1 MLELR
6 KSHRPS
12 DRDGGFTLVEIL
24 VTLVVF
30 AIVAVAITV
39 VVIRTSRA
47 RQSATERLASEQTA
61 RAALEFM
68 TRDIRSAGY
77 DADLSYPGGPQPAI
91 AYVDSTQIVLSENM
105 APWPDTLTAR
115 RMSPQAYDPAGS
127 PKPHPL
133 DGTDWEPPAKY
144 RTGAEL
150 VRYTLDVN
158 NDGAVDAGDIAA
170 AQGADARMTPN
181 PNDYV
186 LVREVYGD
194 SSGNSLGNNGGA
206 QERVALVSRPG
217 GSVPPLFTVY
227 LRGSST
233 PWNWNNGP
241 VPAAQI
247 QDIER
252 VEVKVTV
259 PSSKRD
265 GNGNYPATTLSTQI
279 NSMRSVPDWGVA
291 TYTVSGYVYD
301 DLNRSR
307 TQDSGEPGL
316 AGATVRL
323 GTYIGYTSSL
333 GYWAIRVPNGSY
345 GLRHTP
351 PSGYGVYSSPDSV
364 QITVASAPASH
375 SFADTAR
382 AGGWVNVHA
391 FEDADGNGT
400 QDAGEASLAGIEFEL
415 DPGDVEAYTDASG
428 DAQLFAS
435 AANYSVSCDVP
446 DSMAATTANPR
457 TGTMTNGGTASHTFG
472 MQRSSNGTIRGQVF
486 RDNNRNGVAD
496 GAEAGLGNV
505 WVGVTT
511 DGGVTV
517 QGYAYTDGSGNYDI
531 AVPANDPPRVN
542 AYSVFIVPP
551 AGFFPTNSTSIGNLW
566 LQANQTLTGKNF
578 GMSSYTVI
586 SLNASRVLSLAS
598 SDLLE
603 KEWNGN
609 HTEDARRDADI
620 VLGADAGGADQVSAW
635 FNQYPGNSPTPLFY
649 PSPASPAGSGY
660 VRSAPNAV
668 MAMALDT
675 LDRNDLIRRPDLVTG
690 TKKAATGNFFVWYS
704 QASNGNEGY
713 IPSTYSSGQAYTTAD
728 AGDVQA
734 VLTYDCSGGAY
745 PDIIVGTKSTVS
757 GRGTVEVWQNSNT
770 TTPTYTRQEVYPTAG
785 GVPGSSMGEVT
796 CMALADFDGDGVKD
810 LIVGTK
816 TSSYMGE
823 VMLFKCTG
831 RVNGNRFIWKST
843 ISSLDGAV
851 TAIGVSDVNGD
862 GKLDVVFGTQR
873 STSQGQL
880 KYLRN
885 YSVPTYWYFSHDR
898 TVDASGIVMS
908 ITMADMGATQSIQ
921 DLVVGWRTAEGSYGG
936 GVTIYYLD
944 VRTLPS
950 TGVDP
955 SNGAVVNMVP
965 ATTTSNFNYGVN
977 PTTPAGPYL
986 SDLAVGVKSGAST
999 GALVIFIR

>member
-6 KSHRPS
+6 KAPRNSG
-12 DRDGGFTLVEIL
+12 RDGGFTLVEIL

-30 AIVAVAITV
+30 AIVAVAITLV
-39 VVIRTSRA
+39 VMRTSRA
-47 RQSATERLASEQTA
+47 RQSASERLASEQTA

-77 DADLSYPGGPQPAI
+77 GADLSYPGAPQPAI
-91 AYVDSTQIVLSENM
+91 AYVDSTQIILSENIS
-105 APWPDTLTAR
+105 PWPDTLSAR
-115 RMSPQAYDPAGS
+115 RLSPQAYSPSGS

-133 DGTDWEPPAKY
+133 DGTTWAPPAKY

-158 NDGAVDAGDIAA
+158 NDGAVDASDISA

-194 SSGNSLGNNGGA
+194 SSANTIGNNGGA
-206 QERVALVSRPG
+206 QERVALVCRPG

-265 GNGNYPATTLSTQI
+265 GNGNYPTTTLSTQI

-291 TYTVSGYVYD
+291 TYTVSGYVFD
-301 DLNRSR
+301 DANRNR
-307 TQDSGEPGL
+307 AMDAGETGLSGV
-316 AGATVRL
+316 TVRL
-323 GTYIGYTSSL
+323 GNYIGYTSSL

-345 GLRHTP
+345 SLRHTP
-351 PSGYGVYSSPDSV
+351 PSGYGVYTSPDSFLV
-364 QITVASAPASH
+364 TVASAAVSR

-382 AGGWVNVHA
+382 AGGWVDVHA
-391 FEDADGNGT
+391 FNDADGDGT
-400 QDAGEASLAGIEFEL
+400 EDAGEAALAGIRFEL
-415 DPGDVEAYTDASG
+415 DPGNNEAYTDVSG
-428 DAQLFAS
+428 NARLFAS
-435 AANYSVSCDVP
+435 AANYTVGADVP
-446 DSMAATTANPR
+446 DSMTATTTNPR
-457 TGTMTNGGTASHTFG
+457 TGTMTNGGTASYSYG
-472 MQRSSNGTIRGQVF
+472 MKQSDNGTIKGQVF
-486 RDNNRNGVAD
+486 RDNNRNGVPD
-496 GAEAGLGNV
+496 GTDAGLGNV

-517 QGYAYTDGSGNYDI
+517 QGYAYTDGTGNYEI
-531 AVPANDPPRVN
+531 TVPANDPPHTN

-551 AGFFPTNSTSIGNLW
+551 AGFFPTNSTTIGSLW
-566 LQANQTLTGKNF
+566 LQRNQTLTGKNF

-586 SLNASRVLSLAS
+586 TLNASRVLSLAS
-598 SDLLE
+598 MDLVE
-603 KEWNGN
+603 KDWNGN
-609 HTEDARRDADI
+609 QTQNRRQDPDI
-620 VLGADAGGADQVSAW
+620 VLGADAGGTDQVSAW
-635 FNQYPGNSPTPLFY
+635 FNQYATSPLFSASPT
-649 PSPASPAGSGY
+649 ASASSGY

-675 LDRNDLIRRPDLVTG
+675 LDRLDIVARPDLVTG

-704 QASNGNEGY
+704 QSSNNNEGF
-713 IPSTYSSGQAYTTAD
+713 IPVTYSSGQAYTTTD

-734 VLTYDCSGGAY
+734 VLTYDCSGGTY
-745 PDIIVGTKSTVS
+745 PDIIVGSKSTIS
-757 GRGTVEVWQNSNT
+757 GRGSVEVWQNSNT
-770 TTPTYTRQEVYPTAG
+770 ATPTFTRQEVYPTAG
-785 GVPGSSMGEVT
+785 GVPGGIMGEVT

-810 LIVGTK
+810 LVVGTK
-816 TSSYMGE
+816 TGTYMGE
-823 VMLFKCTG
+823 VMFFKCAG
-831 RVNGNRFIWKST
+831 RVNGNRFIWKNT

-851 TAIGVSDVNGD
+851 TSLGVTDMNGD
-862 GKLDVVFGTQR
+862 GKPDVVFGTQK

-898 TVDASGIVMS
+898 TVDAPGIVMS
-908 ITMADMGATQSIQ
+908 ITMADMGGTQSIL
-921 DLVVGWRTAEGSYGG
+921 DLIVGWKTAEGSYGG
-936 GVTIYYLD
+936 GVSVYYLD
-944 VRTLPS
+944 VRTLPN

-955 SNGAVVNMVP
+955 SNGSIVNMVP
-965 ATTTSNFNYGVN
+965 ATTSSNFNYGLN
-977 PTTPAGPYL
+977 TTTPPSPYL

-999 GALVIFIR
+999 GALVVFIR

>member
-1 MLELR
+1 M
-6 KSHRPS
+6 
-12 DRDGGFTLVEIL
+12 EIM

-30 AIVAVAITV
+30 AIVAVAITLV
-39 VVIRTSRA
+39 VMKTSRA
-47 RQSATERLASEQTA
+47 RQTATERLSAEQSA

-77 DADLSYPGGPQPAI
+77 GTDMSYPGSPQPAI
-91 AYVDSTQIVLSENM
+91 AYVDSTQIILCENIS
-105 APWPDTLTAR
+105 PWPDTLSAR
-115 RMSPQAYDPAGS
+115 RMSPQAYSPSGT
-127 PKPHPL
+127 PKPKPL
-133 DGTDWEPPAKY
+133 DATDWTPPAKY

-158 NDGAVDAGDIAA
+158 NDGAVDASDISA

-194 SSGNSLGNNGGA
+194 SSGNSIGNNGGA

-227 LRGSST
+227 MRGSST
-233 PWNWNNGP
+233 PWNWHNGP
-241 VPAAQI
+241 VPVDQLSE
-247 QDIER
+247 IER
-252 VEVKVTV
+252 VEVRVTV

-265 GNGNYPATTLSTQI
+265 GSGNYPTTTLSTQI

-291 TYTVSGYVYD
+291 TYVVSGYVYND
-301 DLNRSR
+301 ANRDGVMN
-307 TQDSGEPGL
+307 TGDTGLSGV
-316 AGATVRL
+316 AVRL
-323 GTYIGYTSSL
+323 GNYIGYTSST
-333 GYWAIRVPNGSY
+333 GYWAIHAPNGSY
-345 GLRHTP
+345 TLRHTP
-351 PSGYGVYSSPDSV
+351 PSGYGVFTNPDSFTV
-364 QITVASAPASH
+364 TVAGAAVSR

-391 FEDADGNGT
+391 FEDVDGDGT
-400 QDAGEASLAGIEFEL
+400 QDAGEVSLAGIEFEL
-415 DPGDVEAYTDASG
+415 DPGNNQAYTDASG
-428 DAQLFAS
+428 DARLFAS
-435 AANYSVSCDVP
+435 AANYTVACDVP
-446 DSMAATTANPR
+446 DSMIATTTNPR
-457 TGTMTNGGTASHTFG
+457 TGTMTNGGTASYTYG
-472 MQRSSNGTIRGQVF
+472 LQRSSNGTIKGQVF
-486 RDNNRNGVAD
+486 RDNNRNGVPD
-496 GAEAGLGNV
+496 GADAGLGNV

-511 DGGVTV
+511 DGGITV
-517 QGYAYTDGSGNYDI
+517 QGYSYTDGSGNYSI
-531 AVPANDPPRVN
+531 AVPANDPPRTN

-551 AGFFPTNSTSIGNLW
+551 AGFFPTNSTTIGSLW
-566 LQANQTLTGKNF
+566 LQANQVLTGKNF

-598 SDLLE
+598 ADLLE

-609 HTEDARRDADI
+609 QTQNARQDVDI
-620 VLGADAGGADQVSAW
+620 VLGADAGGTDQVSAW
-635 FNQYPGNSPTPLFY
+635 FNQYPATSPTPLFY
-649 PSPASPAGSGY
+649 PSPSSPAGAGY

-668 MAMALDT
+668 MAMALDS
-675 LDRNDLIRRPDLVTG
+675 LDRNDIVRRPDLVTG

-704 QASNGNEGY
+704 QSSNNNEGY
-713 IPSTYSSGQAYTTAD
+713 IPTTYSTGQAYTTAD

-734 VLTYDCSGGAY
+734 VLTYDCSGGNY
-745 PDIIVGTKSTVS
+745 PDILVGTKSPVS

-770 TTPTYTRQEVYPTAG
+770 TTPTYTRQEIYPVAG
-785 GVPGSSMGEVT
+785 LVPGSSMGEVT
-796 CMALADFDGDGVKD
+796 CMALADFDGDGLKD
-810 LIVGTK
+810 LVVGTK
-816 TSSYMGE
+816 TGAYMGE
-823 VMLFKCTG
+823 VMFFKCIG
-831 RVNGNRFIWKST
+831 RINGARFVWRNT

-851 TAIGVSDVNGD
+851 TAIGVTDMNGD
-862 GKLDVVFGTQR
+862 GKMDVVFGTQK
-873 STSQGQL
+873 STSAGQL

-885 YSVPTYWYFSHDR
+885 FSIPTYWYFSHDR

-908 ITMADMGATQSIQ
+908 ITVADMGATQSIQ

-944 VRTLPS
+944 VRTLPN

-955 SNGAVVNMVP
+955 SNGTIVNMVP
-965 ATTTSNFNYGVN
+965 ATTSSNFNYGLN
-977 PTTPAGPYL
+977 STAPPSPYL